1 MNDDTGP
8 QGFAMILVK
17 TLPSDCLFARVG
29 TWCASHSKQ
38 SSGAGNAAGMDSG
51 WLLWQHRVPM
61 QDGCLVFQP
70 EDVSLEMRKL
80 RWIEIPRH
88 PRVRGAEFIASLA
101 GSKPKAVCISPKP
114 KEWHGDPSIFLQMA
128 GTAAGVQGRG
138 GGSMMLGCWPS
149 YIFGHWRWTFQTPGT
164 NMAYTRPARTW
175 NCYGHSFLF
184 WLAAFLENVGLRGSW
199 LCKYV
204 VQPFV

>member
-1 MNDDTGP
+1 
-8 QGFAMILVK
+8 
-17 TLPSDCLFARVG
+17 
-29 TWCASHSKQ
+29 
-38 SSGAGNAAGMDSG
+38 
-51 WLLWQHRVPM
+51 M

-149 YIFGHWRWTFQTPGT
+149 YIFGHWR
-164 NMAYTRPARTW
+164 
-175 NCYGHSFLF
+175 
-184 WLAAFLENVGLRGSW
+184 
-199 LCKYV
+199 
-204 VQPFV
+204 